1 MLPTPHLGKIE
12 KAIENTKTPD
22 ASKQILRELLPRY
35 RAWISAM
42 KTVEGSRAEVVKQLV
57 ELLNEYKYHLDF
69 TVIFSAGD
77 DFLYRQ
83 KGQLKLDNTVIEEF
97 LPHLV
102 NKAFPDLS
110 NVSLGPT
117 SCFSAAYFESN
128 LTTATNG
135 GGLKIRQKDQDFA
148 IGKKLYVKTSHNSD
162 FSRQE
167 SVETYLGYV
176 TAECKTNLDKTMFQE
191 ASATAHD
198 VKTAVP
204 GAKYFLM
211 CEWLDM
217 TPVST
222 AATDI
227 DEVLLL
233 RKAKRIGSGD
243 RKSFSS
249 AAGRADKAEWYSD
262 YLNNNPYSSEVF
274 QRFVDY
280 IEELLEVEVPE
291 ENTAVSN
298 GYF

>member
-1 MLPTPHLGKIE
+1 MLPTPHLAKINA
-12 KAIENTKTPD
+12 AITNTKVSEE
-22 ASKQILRELLPRY
+22 AKNILRGLLEVY
-35 RAWISAM
+35 RQWIVDMNA
-42 KTVEGSRAEVVKQLV
+42 VEGSRSEIVSQLV
-57 ELLNEYKYHLDF
+57 NLLNNYKYHVDYN
-69 TVIFSAGD
+69 VIFNGGV

-102 NKAFPDLS
+102 SKAFPEL
-110 NVSLGPT
+110 NGVTFGPT
-117 SCFSAAYFESN
+117 SCFADAYFVSN
-128 LTTATNG
+128 LTTSTYG

-148 IGKKLYVKTSHNSD
+148 IGKKLYIKTSHNSD
-162 FSRQE
+162 FSRNE

-176 TAECKTNLDKTMFQE
+176 TTECKTNLDKTMFQE

-198 VKTAVP
+198 VKMAVP

-222 AATDI
+222 ASTDI

-233 RKAKRIGSGD
+233 RKAKRIGSSD
-243 RKSFSS
+243 RKHFSS
-249 AAGRADKAEWYSD
+249 IEGRREKSDWYSQF
-262 YLNNNPYSSEVF
+262 LINNPYQISVF
-274 QRFVDY
+274 QRFIDY
-280 IEELLEVEVPE
+280 IEELVEVEEPE
-291 ENTAVSN
+291 ENIAIAN